1 MSDVDRFIGNGWR
14 FPIKVGASGSIET
27 SNGPDRVRDAIWII
41 ISTGIGERLMRPTFG
56 AGVHDYVFQP
66 NTPAIRTALADAIKQ
81 ALVKWE
87 PRIDLDAVRVDPV
100 SGEPSQV
107 IASIDYRLRTT
118 NELFNVVYPFYL
130 EEGVS

>member
-1 MSDVDRFIGNGWR
+1 
-14 FPIKVGASGSIET
+14 
-27 SNGPDRVRDAIWII
+27 
-41 ISTGIGERLMRPTFG
+41 
-56 AGVHDYVFQP
+56 
-66 NTPAIRTALADAIKQ
+66 
-81 ALVKWE
+81 
-87 PRIDLDAVRVDPV
+87 VRVDPV

>member
-1 MSDVDRFIGNGWR
+1 MSDGDRFIGNGWR
-14 FPIKVGASGSIET
+14 FPIKVGTSGAIET

-66 NTPAIRTALADAIKQ
+66 NTPAIRTALAEAIKQ